1 MAALAGGSAVGGL
14 VALVGAVIGHGE
26 QVAAMWVRADVEDGG
41 SAQISEV
48 IDYDFGS
55 SFEKHGIYRVVPD
68 LPPEAPITVE
78 ADAPDDVDVSIVPG
92 GTRIR
97 IGDPARTVSGS
108 HRYEIG
114 YPLPGVVQ
122 GDRLAWDAVGTEWE
136 VGIARVEIH
145 LMTPFELDDARCF
158 EGFAGSTDSCTA
170 RVVEPGHLVVT
181 VDDLGAGEGVSI
193 EAQPGAA
200 LAAPP
205 AGPEPPTERPD
216 HPGTGLL
223 PPAAAGAG
231 GMLAAGLVALGL
243 VRRAGRERV
252 GAGGAAEA
260 AWADGGGPLGEV
272 RMDHEKLAEMATV
285 EFAPPRDLTA
295 SQGGI
300 VLAEGVRPNHKV
312 AWLIG
317 AAIEGSVELDD
328 GDGGAPGTR
337 LVRRGTGGPET
348 AMVLET
354 AFGGRDELV
363 LGSYDPQF
371 SMAWRQLDN
380 QLGWWQANSGL
391 WDRRAESR
399 RIAAR
404 VLGIVGIVLG
414 ALVLLGGGAAA
425 NRWGGEWLPLAV
437 VGGLIA
443 GAGVAT
449 TAAAWELHVRTV
461 AGSSAWLRV
470 ESFRR
475 FLAESEA
482 YHAEEAAKRG
492 VLREYTA
499 WAVAV
504 GEIDRWSR
512 AVAASSA
519 IPAEAGIGYVY
530 AAPLLYG
537 ATAASATA
545 PARSGGGFGGG
556 GGSVGGGAGGG
567 GGGSW

>member
-1 MAALAGGSAVGGL
+1 MAVLAGACVVGGL

-26 QVAAMWVRADVEDGG
+26 QVAAMWVRADVADDG

-55 SFEKHGIYRVVPD
+55 SFDKHGIYRVVPG
-68 LPPEAPITVE
+68 LSPEAPIAVE

-97 IGDPARTVSGS
+97 IGDPVRTVSGS
-108 HRYEIG
+108 HRYQIG
-114 YPLPGVVQ
+114 YPLPGVVI
-122 GDRLAWDAVGTEWE
+122 GDRLAWDAVGTQWE
-136 VGIARVEIH
+136 VGIARAEIH
-145 LMTPFELDDARCF
+145 LMTPFELVDARCF
-158 EGFAGSTDSCTA
+158 EGTAGSDDPCVV
-170 RVVEPGHLVVT
+170 REVEPGHLVVT
-181 VDDLGAGEGVSI
+181 VDDLAAGEGVSI
-193 EAQPGAA
+193 EAQPGSA
-200 LAAPP
+200 LADPP

-216 HPGTGLL
+216 HPGTGLV
-223 PPAAAGAG
+223 PPALAGAAAT
-231 GMLAAGLVALGL
+231 LAAGLVALWL

-252 GAGGAAEA
+252 GAGGAADA

-285 EFAPPRDLTA
+285 EFAPPGDLTA
-295 SQGGI
+295 AQGGI
-300 VLAEGVRPNHKV
+300 VLAEGVKPNHKV

-317 AAIEGSVELDD
+317 AAIEGSVELAEED
-328 GDGGAPGTR
+328 GTPGTR
-337 LVRRGTGGPET
+337 LVRKASGSPET

-354 AFGGRDELV
+354 AFDGRDELV
-363 LGSYDPQF
+363 LGSYDRDF
-371 SMAWRQLDN
+371 AKAWQQLDN
-380 QLGWWQANSGL
+380 QLGWWQAHSGL
-391 WDRRAESR
+391 WDPRAEAR
-399 RIAAR
+399 RLAAR
-404 VLGIVGIVLG
+404 VLGIVAIVLG
-414 ALVLLGGGAAA
+414 ALVLLAGGAAA

-443 GAGVAT
+443 GPGVAAT
-449 TAAAWELHVRTV
+449 TAAWELHVRTV

-470 ESFRR
+470 ESFRK

-519 IPAEAGIGYVY
+519 IPAAAGIGYVH

-545 PARSGGGFGGG
+545 PSSRGSGGFGGG